1 MTPTKHTMSV
11 LAQITGWIPDR
22 IIDNLAGKH
31 RIQARSFSA
40 TSHVMSMVYGHLA
53 HALSLND
60 ICDSLSSHAG
70 TLEQIRGCTPPG
82 RNGLSHANR
91 TRSADMAEEL
101 FWNVYESLS
110 RQHPEFLTSSRNYP
124 GLPYRFRRRTIR
136 AVDSTTIQLTA
147 FSMEWARHRRQK
159 AAAKMHMALNMHS
172 FLPNFVIVKSARD
185 SDPKSAWGLC
195 ADMRAG
201 EVVVLDKAYV
211 DFSHLKALAD
221 RGVSWV
227 TRPKENM
234 LYEAVGQRTPA
245 GAGAPGVSGLQAEA
259 GTSGMAG
266 VAPEAPEAGA
276 DAGATGRD
284 MGQQTAAGSD
294 APGVSGAQAEAG
306 ATGRDM
312 GQHTPRKYTSRN
324 CRVLSDERIRLTGVG
339 TGEHYPEELRLVR
352 AEVEIKGR
360 MVAMSFIT
368 NNMEW
373 AAFTICQ
380 LCQCRRGVEVFFKE
394 IKQTLQLADFLGHN
408 ENAVRWQIW
417 TALLTCL
424 LLRFVTWHDRW
435 RHPFSRFFTLVRA
448 VLWNFF
454 LLNSVIEC
462 CDTVRER
469 RKRAIRGS
477 PETAYQLT
485 LW

>member
-1 MTPTKHTMSV
+1 MPPTKHTMSV
-11 LAQITGWIPDR
+11 LAQITSWIPDR
-22 IIDNLAGKH
+22 IIENLARKH

-70 TLEQIRGCTPPG
+70 TLEQIRGCTPPS

-101 FWNVYESLS
+101 FWSVYESLS
-110 RQHPEFLTSSRNYP
+110 RQHPEFLTSSRNCP
-124 GLPYRFRRRTIR
+124 GLPYRFRKRTIR

-147 FSMEWARHRRQK
+147 FSMGWAKHRRQK
-159 AAAKMHMALNMHS
+159 AAAKMHTALNMRS

-234 LYEAVGQRTPA
+234 LYEAVGQ
-245 GAGAPGVSGLQAEA
+245 
-259 GTSGMAG
+259 
-266 VAPEAPEAGA
+266 
-276 DAGATGRD
+276 
-284 MGQQTAAGSD
+284 QTAAGAD

-312 GQHTPRKYTSRN
+312 GQQTAAGADAPGVSGAQAEAGATGTAGVVPEVPEAGAKAGATGRDMGQHTPRKYTRRN

-339 TGEHYPEELRLVR
+339 TREHYPEELRLVR

-380 LCQCRRGVEVFFKE
+380 LYQCRWGVEVFFKE
-394 IKQTLQLADFLGHN
+394 IKQTLQLADFLGYN

-424 LLRFVTWHDRW
+424 LLRFVAWYNRW

-454 LLNSVIEC
+454 LLNSVIEY

-469 RKRAIRGS
+469 RKRVIRGS